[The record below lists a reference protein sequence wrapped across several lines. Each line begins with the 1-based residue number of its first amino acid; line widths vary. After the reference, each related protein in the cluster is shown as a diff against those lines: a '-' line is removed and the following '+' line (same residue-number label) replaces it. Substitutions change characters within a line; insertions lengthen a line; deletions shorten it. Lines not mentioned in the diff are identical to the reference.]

1 MLQEQHVHIIAFDVP
16 SPPDY
21 GGVIEIYYKIACLV
35 NAGVKVHL
43 HSFIYG
49 RQVSK
54 RLAEMCEQVYY
65 YPRKL
70 HPLKLLDAKPFI
82 VATRSDETLLRNLV
96 KDDYPIIFEGIH
108 TCFFLAHPML
118 RERKK
123 LVRLHN
129 IEHDYYSSLA
139 ALEKNLFRRW
149 YFRREAKRLA
159 FFEDVLG
166 FADIIAC
173 ISEADKHY
181 YLSKYGKKVHYIP
194 CFHANKEILPTK
206 EEASFFL
213 YHGNLSVNENRASVE
228 FLLDTLGNEPYKIII
243 AGKNPSKHLVAKIG
257 QYPNVEL
264 RKNPNQEEML
274 HLLRTAHIHL
284 LPFQIQCGAKI
295 KLVNALYSGKFIIT
309 NTTENT
315 GLSTVF
321 YANTHEQ
328 WKDMIKQ
335 VYPMKYSSLHEK
347 ERMEYLRRYDNQKN
361 TQALISLLWC

>member
-139 ALEKNLFRRW
+139 ALEKNL
-149 YFRREAKRLA
+149 L
-159 FFEDVLG
+159 L
-166 FADIIAC
+166 
-173 ISEADKHY
+173 
-181 YLSKYGKKVHYIP
+181 YLCMGGY
-194 CFHANKEILPTK
+194 LPN
-206 EEASFFL
+206 FPRPLF
-213 YHGNLSVNENRASVE
+213 YMR
-228 FLLDTLGNEPYKIII
+228 
-243 AGKNPSKHLVAKIG
+243 
-257 QYPNVEL
+257 
-264 RKNPNQEEML
+264 
-274 HLLRTAHIHL
+274 RTAQVL
-284 LPFQIQCGAKI
+284 
-295 KLVNALYSGKFIIT
+295 IT
-309 NTTENT
+309 Q
-315 GLSTVF
+315 LAIVSF
-321 YANTHEQ
+321 
-328 WKDMIKQ
+328 
-335 VYPMKYSSLHEK
+335 
-347 ERMEYLRRYDNQKN
+347 
-361 TQALISLLWC
+361 